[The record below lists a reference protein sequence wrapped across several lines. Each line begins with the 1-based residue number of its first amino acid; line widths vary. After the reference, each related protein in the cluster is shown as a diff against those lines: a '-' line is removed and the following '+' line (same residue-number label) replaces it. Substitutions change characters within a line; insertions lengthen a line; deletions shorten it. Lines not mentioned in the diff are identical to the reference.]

1 MKKKKLGLLALAIIL
16 MSAIVKTPLTAVS
29 SLLSMIQAEYALDA
43 GAAGILNSIPLLA
56 FAVISLF
63 ISTLAQRYGAGKVC
77 LGGMLCLTVGIIGCS
92 FFGVTGLYAGMLL
105 IGISIAVGSVLLPAV
120 IKAYFPDHIGPMT
133 SVFTTVMSALPGV
146 AGGISVPLALAFSW
160 NISMGIW
167 AVVAAAI
174 LLLWIPNL
182 KCSINADGE
191 VSRARDVMRSPMSWW
206 ITLLCSMSCLLFYS
220 LLSWLAT
227 ILQAKGFDSETA
239 GYFSSL
245 FVLIGIPGSF
255 VIPIVANK
263 LSNQSVLGV
272 CVGMLYLLGIVM
284 LMAVDSWG
292 LILTAVILCGVGT
305 STVFSYCI
313 STFSIHTKSAADA
326 STLSGMAQSLGY
338 FLGAV
343 GPFVMGKLFDL
354 TMNWNISLIML
365 LVAAALAVLAGYKTG
380 KPHIINQDD

>member
-1 MKKKKLGLLALAIIL
+1 MNKKNLGLLAMAIIL

-29 SLLSMIQAEYALDA
+29 SLLSMIQAEFSLDS
-43 GAAGILNSIPLLA
+43 GAAGVLNSIPLLA

-63 ISTLAQRYGAGKVC
+63 ISTLAQRFGAGKVC
-77 LGGMLCLTVGIIGCS
+77 FGGMLALVVGIVCCS
-92 FFGVTGLYAGMLL
+92 FLGVSGLYAGMLL

-120 IKAYFPDHIGPMT
+120 IKAYFPRQIGPMT
-133 SVFTTVMSALPGV
+133 SVFTTVMSVLPGI
-146 AGGISVPLALAFSW
+146 AGGISVPLALAFGW
-160 NISMGIW
+160 NISMFIW

-174 LLLWIPNL
+174 LILWIPNL
-182 KCSINADGE
+182 HCSINADGE

-206 ITLLCSMSCLLFYS
+206 ITVLCGMSCLLFYS

-263 LSNQSVLGV
+263 LKNQSVLGI
-272 CVGMLYLLGIVM
+272 CVGMLYFLGVIM
-284 LMAVDSWG
+284 LMLVDSWSM
-292 LILTAVILCGVGT
+292 ILVAVIFCGVGT
-305 STVFSYCI
+305 SCVFSYCI

-343 GPFVMGKLFDL
+343 GPFVMGKLFDV
-354 TMNWNISLIML
+354 TMNWNVSLIMPL
-365 LVAAALAVLAGYKTG
+365 TAAAIAVLAGYKTG
-380 KPHIINQDD
+380 KPHIIGQDD